1 MRSER
6 VLVGSML
13 IPRVR
18 EQRIRPSD
26 RRGTASRLQGS
37 CSARGRGPRPPPP
50 RTVRG
55 RGQFG
60 EGCANQRVNITQS
73 SSVLRMWR
81 LSIAQHCYERS
92 SRPLAR
98 RWAVD
103 FPEACG
109 ARESSANISTEPP
122 AERPFAAPA
131 PPQRTWRARRGSNH
145 ARSSRY
151 LLNSGALT
159 TAARACGR

>member
-1 MRSER
+1 MMAMCRFRSSR
-6 VLVGSML
+6 DA
-13 IPRVR
+13 R
-18 EQRIRPSD
+18 
-26 RRGTASRLQGS
+26 SRLMCRG
-37 CSARGRGPRPPPP
+37 CSRGLSRYHGYVSSASGRQIGAGPPPASKAAVLPVGVAHDP
-50 RTVRG
+50 RLHGTVQG

-60 EGCANQRVNITQS
+60 GGCANQRVNITQS
-73 SSVLRMWR
+73 SSVLRIQR
-81 LSIAQHCYERS
+81 LSTAQHCYERS

-145 ARSSRY
+145 ARSSR
-151 LLNSGALT
+151 
-159 TAARACGR
+159 